1 MGLKTRNSKGWFVN
15 GVCGFFIL
23 LWVYAATAKLLEF
36 EDFSVQLGQ
45 SPLLSAYAGVLV
57 WLVPLSEYVLSGL
70 LLIPKTKKV
79 GLYGSLC
86 LMMAFTTYIII
97 ILNYAD
103 FVPCSCGGILE
114 SLGWTE
120 HLIFNGVC
128 VLLAAFAFLIAS
140 HNPKSAILGLK
151 RNTIL
156 KLCAGLM
163 GSTVLVIVLFLTSEE
178 QMHRNNAFVRRYIPH
193 VFNQKQVYDLGVNS
207 YYIAGIT
214 ADSIYL
220 GNSTAPFT
228 LLSFDKNLSDSS
240 SSQIK
245 LVNASAIKFLASK
258 IKVNDSVLLLHD
270 GTVPVL
276 FSGALQSRIITPQ
289 RTPFYFTK
297 LQPLGSDRY
306 AFTAREAATNEN
318 ELGLFSYADTSGF
331 KLVPQ
336 ILERQVDG
344 IFDVEG
350 FLIFN
355 EELQRLIYVY
365 RFRNEYLIMDTNL
378 NDVHREKLID
388 TISIAQ
394 LQIDT
399 IASKGQRKLGANT
412 IHVSHNIATSGK
424 QLYVHSKRLGKY
436 EPELD
441 DGRSIVDVYD
451 LKKGL
456 YMHSLYLQHPG
467 MKPLIDLGLENNQ
480 VYAICGTYLICYQKT
495 SQNRVTPN

>member
-1 MGLKTRNSKGWFVN
+1 MSKAGYIKQVASMGVVSLFM
-15 GVCGFFIL
+15 L

-36 EDFSVQLGQ
+36 EAFSIQLGQ
-45 SPLLSAYAGVLV
+45 SPLLSAYAGILV
-57 WLVPLSEYVLSGL
+57 WLVPLSEYVLSTL
-70 LLIPKTKKV
+70 LLIPKTKNI

-86 LMMAFTTYIII
+86 LMTAFTTYIII

-114 SLGWTE
+114 ALSWTE
-120 HLIFNGVC
+120 HLLFNGFC
-128 VLLAAFAFLIAS
+128 IILILLVLFINRLSFSNQSQHRSLANGLL
-140 HNPKSAILGLK
+140 PLGSGMLFSSV
-151 RNTIL
+151 
-156 KLCAGLM
+156 M
-163 GSTVLVIVLFLTSEE
+163 VIVLFLTSEK
-178 QMHRNNAFVRRYIPH
+178 QIHRNNAFIRRYIPH
-193 VFNQKQVYDLGVNS
+193 VFDQKQVYDLGVNS
-207 YYIAGIT
+207 YYIAGLT

-228 LLSFDKNLSDSS
+228 LLSFDKNLSDFN

-245 LVNASAIKFLASK
+245 LENASDIKFLASK
-258 IKVNDSVLLLHD
+258 VKVNDSVLLLYD

-276 FSGALQSRIITPQ
+276 FSGALQSRKITPR

-297 LQPLGSDRY
+297 LQPLASNRY
-306 AFTAREAATNEN
+306 AFTSRAAATNEN
-318 ELGLFSYADTSGF
+318 ELGLYSYADTSGF
-331 KLVPQ
+331 KLIPQ

-350 FLIFN
+350 FLTFN
-355 EELQRLIYVY
+355 EELQRIIYVY

-378 NDVHREKLID
+378 NEVHRKKLID

-399 IASKGQRKLGANT
+399 IAGKGQRKLGSNT
-412 IHVSHNIATSGK
+412 IHVSNTIATSGK

-451 LKKGL
+451 LNKGL
-456 YMHSLYLQHPG
+456 YTHSLYLQHPG
-467 MKPLIDLGLENNQ
+467 MKPLMDLALKNNQ
-480 VYAICGTYLICYQKT
+480 VYAICGTYLIHYQKT
-495 SQNRVTPN
+495 IQNRVTPN